1 MDATWGASWQATD
14 QLHLNVQLR
23 EFAKYWN
30 NNAHTQLNEGTLTVD
45 LSANYQATPQLQLFA
60 IAQNITDQSYYDQGL
75 SYLADGSLNT
85 SSSGTIPQY
94 ALPLNITIGAKYRF

>member
-1 MDATWGASWQATD
+1 M
-14 QLHLNVQLR
+14 QLR
-23 EFAKYWN
+23 EFAEYWN
-30 NNAHTQLNEGTLTVD
+30 NTAHTQLNEGALTVD